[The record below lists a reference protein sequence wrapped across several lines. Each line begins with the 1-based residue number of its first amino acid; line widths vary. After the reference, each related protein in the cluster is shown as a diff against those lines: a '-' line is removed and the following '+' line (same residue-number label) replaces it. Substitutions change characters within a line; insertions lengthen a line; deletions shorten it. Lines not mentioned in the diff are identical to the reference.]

1 MKKSM
6 KEETI
11 LLKDLQ
17 DLLKNKSKYKIQQ
30 VKGHIGIPDNYS
42 EGNQG
47 EYNETIIYYKHPNLP
62 ENVFM
67 QEIYHTDSYGS
78 GLYLN
83 SISFVKGKEK
93 KVTVY
98 EPI

>member
-1 MKKSM
+1 M

-17 DLLKNKSKYKIQQ
+17 DLLKNKSKYKIQEQ
-30 VKGHIGIPDNYS
+30 KGHLGVPTDGRDG
-42 EGNQG
+42 EQG
-47 EYNETIIYYKHPNLP
+47 EYNEIIKYYKHPNLP

-67 QEIYHTDSYGS
+67 QEIYHTDSYGYDYN
-78 GLYLN
+78 LIEIN
-83 SISFVKGKEK
+83 FVKGKEK

>member
-1 MKKSM
+1 M

-17 DLLKNKSKYKIQQ
+17 DLLKNKSKYKMQE
-30 VKGHIGIPDNYS
+30 KTGHIGIPDDYS

-47 EYNETIIYYKHPNLP
+47 EYNETIIYYKHPGFT
-62 ENVFM
+62 EGVFM
-67 QEIYHTDSYGS
+67 QETYHTDSYGNNEH
-78 GLYLN
+78 LVD
-83 SISFVKGKEK
+83 IQFVKGKEK
-93 KVTVY
+93 KVTIY